1 MGFLFGAP
9 DRTVTLT
16 INARTVIFI
25 PALRRQVAPTISS
38 LLKASA
44 VPTPTRP
51 TVAEIDL
58 HALAYNL
65 KGIRKKVGRDVKVMA
80 VVKANAYGHG
90 LVEVSRFLEH
100 SAIQY
105 FGVANA
111 EEGVALREAGISSP
125 IHVFTIPAATQISA
139 FTSFGLEPTIGS
151 EAEARLLNVQARR
164 SGKVLNV
171 HIKVDTGMNRI
182 GVKPWDLSKLV
193 TALSRLRQLEIKG
206 VYTHFATADRR
217 DKSYSKHQLSLF
229 HQSLDM
235 LRTGGIVPELV
246 HCAGSAGILDLPD
259 SYFSMVRPGIMMY
272 GYYPSGETTES
283 VRLKPVLSLRSR
295 VSAVKWI
302 EPGESVSYGR
312 RFVAT
317 RRTRIVT
324 LPVGYA
330 DGYMRLLTGQTNVL
344 IGGSVFPVV
353 GTICMDQLMVD
364 VGRTDVRVGDEAV
377 LIGRQGRK
385 AITAWDL
392 ASKIGTI
399 PYEICTNI
407 SSRVPR
413 IVG

>member
-1 MGFLFGAP
+1 
-9 DRTVTLT
+9 
-16 INARTVIFI
+16 
-25 PALRRQVAPTISS
+25 
-38 LLKASA
+38 

-58 HALAYNL
+58 NALAYNL
-65 KGIRKKVGRDVKVMA
+65 KGIRNKVGRDVKVMA

-90 LVEVSRFLEH
+90 IVEVARFLQQRAVE
-100 SAIQY
+100 Y

-111 EEGVALREAGISSP
+111 EEGVVLREAGITAP
-125 IHVFTIPAATQISA
+125 IHVFTIPSTTQIPA
-139 FTSFGLEPTIGS
+139 FTSFGLEPTVGN
-151 EAEARLLNVQARR
+151 ETEARLLNMQARR
-164 SGKVLNV
+164 SGKILNV

-182 GVKPWDLSKLV
+182 GVKPRDVSKLV
-193 TALSRLRQLEIKG
+193 KALNGLKQLEIKG

-217 DKSYSKHQLSLF
+217 DKSFSKQQLALF
-229 HQSLDM
+229 HQSLDA
-235 LRTGGIVPELV
+235 LCTAGIVPEVV
-246 HCAGSAGILDLPD
+246 HTAGSAGILDLPE

-272 GYYPSGETTES
+272 GYYPSDETTES
-283 VRLKPVLSLRSR
+283 VRLKPVLSLKSR
-295 VSAVKWI
+295 VSVVKWI

-312 RFVAT
+312 RFIAN
-317 RRTRIVT
+317 RRTRIAT

-330 DGYMRLLTGQTNVL
+330 DGYMRILTGQSSAL
-344 IGGSVFPVV
+344 IGGTVFPIV

-364 VGRTDVRVGDEAV
+364 VGKSDVRVGDEAV

-385 AITAWDL
+385 TITAWDL

>member
-1 MGFLFGAP
+1 M
-9 DRTVTLT
+9 
-16 INARTVIFI
+16 
-25 PALRRQVAPTISS
+25 
-38 LLKASA
+38 
-44 VPTPTRP
+44 PTPTRP

-90 LVEVSRFLEH
+90 IVEVARFLQQ
-100 SAIQY
+100 SAVEY

-111 EEGVALREAGISSP
+111 EEGVILREAGITAP
-125 IHVFTIPAATQISA
+125 IHVFTIPASTQVPA
-139 FTSFGLEPTIGS
+139 FTSFGLEPTVGS
-151 EAEARLLNVQARR
+151 EVEARLLNTQARR
-164 SGKVLNV
+164 SGKILNI

-182 GVKPWDLSKLV
+182 GARPRDLTKLV
-193 TALSRLRQLEIKG
+193 KVLSVLRQLEIKG

-217 DKSYSKHQLSLF
+217 DKSYSRQQLALF
-229 HQSLDM
+229 HQSLEM
-235 LRTGGIVPELV
+235 LRAEGIVPETV
-246 HCAGSAGILDLPD
+246 HCAGSAGILDLPE

-272 GYYPSGETTES
+272 GYYPSDETTAS
-283 VRLKPVLSLRSR
+283 VPLKPVLSLKSR
-295 VSAVKWI
+295 VSVVKWI

-312 RFVAT
+312 RYIAS
-317 RRTRIVT
+317 RRTRIAT
-324 LPVGYA
+324 LPLGYA
-330 DGYMRLLTGQTNVL
+330 DGYMRLLTGQSSAL
-344 IGGSVFPVV
+344 IGGTVFPIV

-364 VGRTDVRVGDEAV
+364 VGNADVRVGDEAV